1 MNPRASVLDA
11 AAVQR
16 FARHIAL
23 PEIGPDGQQR
33 LIAARVVVAGGDGA
47 AETAARYLAAAG
59 VGALRL
65 VAAGDGARWD
75 DDLRGSNPKVVV
87 EHHGWPR
94 DGAEW
99 VAVLEGADL
108 VVRSGFDDDAM
119 LRAALRH
126 GIPAVVFRG
135 RYESVDLI
143 AFRHQGPCPHAPLDV
158 PAQASTPPQSGYGD
172 GDGDGDGATAI
183 VAGTLAATE
192 ALHLLLG
199 NGGTARARHLRLPLG
214 GLPPLTQEI
223 PWSPECFACGGS
235 GTEMSFS

>member
-1 MNPRASVLDA
+1 MNAASVDA

-16 FARHIAL
+16 FARQIAL

-33 LIAARVVVAGGDGA
+33 LVAARVVVAGGNVA

-65 VAAGDGARWD
+65 VGAGDGARRD
-75 DDLRGSNPKVVV
+75 DDLNGSNPNVVV
-87 EHHGWPR
+87 EHRGWPR
-94 DGAEW
+94 DGTEW
-99 VAVLEGADL
+99 VAALQGADL

-135 RYESVDLI
+135 RDEAVDLI
-143 AFRHQGPCPHAPLDV
+143 AFRHQGPCPHAPLEV
-158 PAQASTPPQSGYGD
+158 PTQASVSSQH
-172 GDGDGDGATAI
+172 GDGDGATAI

-199 NGGTARARHLRLPLG
+199 NGGPARARHLTLPLDG
-214 GLPPLTQEI
+214 REPRTQEI